1 MAIIMMFKARNI
13 NVEPMFRM
21 AFEYGNPPIS
31 KASVNAVDSSLSL
44 NEKNMFNIC

>member
-1 MAIIMMFKARNI
+1 MTITLRFNPRNI
-13 NVEPMFRM
+13 NVDPMFRI